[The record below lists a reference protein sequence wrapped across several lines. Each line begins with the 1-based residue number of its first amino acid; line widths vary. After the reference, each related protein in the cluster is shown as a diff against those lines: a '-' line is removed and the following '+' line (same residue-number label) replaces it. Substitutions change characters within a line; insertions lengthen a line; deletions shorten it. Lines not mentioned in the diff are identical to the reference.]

1 MWILPW
7 SAEVW
12 STILFLNGST
22 VAKREDKQQL
32 LKVKIRKKTEQD
44 IHDFFETLCCYTAD

>member
-1 MWILPW
+1 MVQQL
-7 SAEVW
+7 
-12 STILFLNGST
+12 LNII
-22 VAKREDKQQL
+22 KDKQQL